1 MNVYQQI
8 VDDCYWDSRMTATD
22 VERIINSKDRREK
35 QKLFS
40 KILYNSRDKLQAL
53 KLFSKEEL
61 GIFFHDFKITYN
73 VKYITRHFLVLK
85 SLLLDEKVYVKGLEW
100 KR

>member
-1 MNVYQQI
+1 MDIYQKI
-8 VDDCYWDSRMTATD
+8 VDDCYWDSRITAS
-22 VERIINSKDRREK
+22 ELEQIIHSADTREK
-35 QKLFS
+35 KKVFS
-40 KILYNSRDKLQAL
+40 KILYNSRDKLQAM

-61 GIFFHDFKITYN
+61 AIFFHDFKVTYN